1 MIPIVTPEEM
11 NAVDEAAVEPT
22 EVLIDRAARAVAR
35 VAVEM
40 MGGSYGRRV
49 AVVAGPGNNGADGR
63 MASRH
68 LERCGVRCRVYDVSA
83 GLPGRIDGVDLVID
97 AAFGTGLARPFS
109 FPSVDE
115 GTAVLAVDIPS
126 GVDGLTG
133 GVVGRPARADRTV
146 TFAALKPGLVLE
158 PGRSLAGEVTL
169 VDIGLDTGQPR
180 AEALEPSDLAAVL
193 TARPADDHK
202 WRSAVRVIGGSP
214 SMTGA
219 PCLAARAAQR
229 AGAGL
234 VQLAVPGGIGDAGPT
249 EAVGYPLPG
258 AAWGSEAITGVDR
271 LRAVLVGPGLGPG
284 HLASIGD
291 VLTIECPLIVDGD
304 ALQPEI
310 VKAVSRRTF
319 PTVLTPHE
327 GEWARLGGST
337 DPDRTEAVR
346 SFAEATGDVVVR
358 KGPTTLIGASDE
370 PVRVLTSG
378 SAALATAGTGD
389 VLAGL
394 ILGLLARGLAP
405 LDAASAA
412 TQIHA
417 EAAALAP
424 AGLIASDL
432 IDRIPIVLAAVLEG
446 SVGAEP

>member
-1 MIPIVTPEEM
+1 M
-11 NAVDEAAVEPT
+11 
-22 EVLIDRAARAVAR
+22 
-35 VAVEM
+35 
-40 MGGSYGRRV
+40 
-49 AVVAGPGNNGADGR
+49 
-63 MASRH
+63 
-68 LERCGVRCRVYDVSA
+68 
-83 GLPGRIDGVDLVID
+83 
-97 AAFGTGLARPFS
+97 
-109 FPSVDE
+109 
-115 GTAVLAVDIPS
+115 
-126 GVDGLTG
+126 
-133 GVVGRPARADRTV
+133 
-146 TFAALKPGLVLE
+146 
-158 PGRSLAGEVTL
+158 
-169 VDIGLDTGQPR
+169 
-180 AEALEPSDLAAVL
+180 
-193 TARPADDHK
+193 
-202 WRSAVRVIGGSP
+202 
-214 SMTGA
+214 
-219 PCLAARAAQR
+219 
-229 AGAGL
+229 
-234 VQLAVPGGIGDAGPT
+234 
-249 EAVGYPLPG
+249 
-258 AAWGSEAITGVDR
+258 
-271 LRAVLVGPGLGPG
+271 
-284 HLASIGD
+284 
-291 VLTIECPLIVDGD
+291 LTIECPLIVDGD